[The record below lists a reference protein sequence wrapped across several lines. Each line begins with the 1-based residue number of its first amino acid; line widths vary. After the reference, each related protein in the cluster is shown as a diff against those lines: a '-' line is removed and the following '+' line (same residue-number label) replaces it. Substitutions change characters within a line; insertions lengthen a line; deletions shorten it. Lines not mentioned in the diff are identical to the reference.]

1 MKYKIIKSYDILG
14 ISSATLC
21 LVHCLIVPFLVFL
34 PLNFFKSIWIDILFF
49 SIALFATSKIFM
61 SQSNKTVKL
70 ILGLSISIVFI
81 SIIIELLFNTH
92 FEGML
97 IGGVGLIIGHY
108 LNFKQL
114 KS

>member
-1 MKYKIIKSYDILG
+1 
-14 ISSATLC
+14 
-21 LVHCLIVPFLVFL
+21 
-34 PLNFFKSIWIDILFF
+34 
-49 SIALFATSKIFM
+49 M